1 MELTERIDNLKKQQ
15 QQLEVAMIKVA
26 GAIELCEAMIAEKE
40 KATEKDTED
49 KK

>member
-1 MELTERIDNLKKQQ
+1 MKLTERIDNLKKQQ

-26 GAIELCEAMIAEKE
+26 GAIELCEAMIAEE
-40 KATEKDTED
+40 EKDKEIVEEE